1 MPRRSLCLVS
11 NPLGEEITV
20 YKARLLRVA
29 ALQGTNR
36 VAFELMFVPNL
47 HASDLDHLTLELAA
61 GAGSVSFFNMLRCIH
76 LLPSLVVS
84 FDTLIDA
91 CMSSN
96 SLDIIKSLSAQY
108 PINKSMCDGSLMAKA
123 LLFGNLG
130 AVQYLL
136 DSVSLVASH
145 RYSNRS
151 FQPRLTDEG
160 LQSWLT

>member
-1 MPRRSLCLVS
+1 M
-11 NPLGEEITV
+11 
-20 YKARLLRVA
+20 
-29 ALQGTNR
+29 
-36 VAFELMFVPNL
+36 AFELMFVPNL

-61 GAGSVSFFNMLRCIH
+61 GAGSVSFFNMCIH

-130 AVQYLL
+130 PVQYLL